1 MLQPT
6 LKNKVEGLCGNF
18 DGNQENDFRG
28 EIVYSLPYWLLVF
41 YDSRLCQMNK
51 AGYTATPVACR
62 WAGAVFGVT

>member
-28 EIVYSLPYWLLVF
+28 EIVYSLQYWLLVF

-51 AGYTATPVACR
+51 AGYTATPFAR
-62 WAGAVFGVT
+62 G